1 MKELLFQEFEEVS
14 AKQWKQKIQADLK
27 GADYNDKLITH
38 TLHGIDIKPF
48 YNQKDLSEMTAP
60 SNLAGWKITEK
71 IFVTSEKEASQKAIQ
86 KIEKG
91 AESIWFLISEKID
104 PGILLQNIP
113 ENIDLIFEAEFLDPD
128 FAEKLAQQGENRKIH
143 LLSGII
149 SNLAEEGNWY
159 KNLKPDHEKLAQI
172 LGKSELASSL
182 QVDLGVYQN
191 AGANIPQQLAY
202 SIGEILEY
210 ANHFQNS
217 ENINLKPVFKVSVG
231 SDYFFEIS
239 KIKALRWL
247 YRTVSEEFDLPQHC
261 TIIAEP
267 SRRNKSLYDYNV
279 NFLRTT
285 TECMSAILGGADYI
299 SNMPYDALYHKNNE
313 FGDRIARN
321 QLLILKHESY
331 FDKVEN
337 FTQGSY
343 YIESVTKQLAEKAL
357 DIIKNIEAAGGFL
370 SQLVNGTVQK
380 KIKASANEEQERFNS
395 GKLVMIG
402 TNKFENPE
410 DRMENELELYP
421 FLKKNPRKTLIEPIL
436 PKRLSEEVE
445 KGRLKKEKSQNS

>member
-27 GADYNDKLITH
+27 GADYNEKLITH

-60 SNLAGWKITEK
+60 SNLAAWKITEK

-128 FAEKLAQQGENRKIH
+128 FAEKLAQLGENRKIH

-149 SNLAEEGNWY
+149 SNLAEKGNWY
-159 KNLKPDHEKLAQI
+159 ENLKPDHEKLGLI
-172 LGKSELASSL
+172 LGKSKLASSL